1 MAYALAQVTGRP
13 DLGVN
18 AAQKAVSIVT
28 EASLGQKNMEVACAY
43 AVLGAALHATG
54 DVGAALREY
63 RSVNQKFLLYCFGL
77 SLVLVFHKL
86 QEDVT
91 FASPCSFLDL

>member
-1 MAYALAQVTGRP
+1 MPALPNYNSFLTVARMQMAYALAQATGRP

-18 AAQKAVSIVT
+18 AAQKAVNIVT

-63 RSVNQKFLLYCFGL
+63 RLARFLATSCRCCITML
-77 SLVLVFHKL
+77 
-86 QEDVT
+86 
-91 FASPCSFLDL
+91 